1 MMPPAAI
8 QNPAQNP
15 AQNLAQSPAADTRKP
30 ALAFWR
36 LGDGAPPSGP
46 FVALVPGDAA
56 PLLTVALPD
65 TLRGPARLD
74 VARRQVLDR
83 LGSGARDLDIRAAP
97 LGSTAT
103 WARVAV
109 ADRAQVLRWRSAL
122 GAGAARCRGL
132 LPDYAALPT
141 ATGLWTLSH
150 DGGVLRARL
159 GPTDGFS
166 AEVGLAAAM
175 LSRALAQKPRAVL
188 WLGPPDAELEGILG
202 DLPVHRSAGAL
213 PADLRPQLLTQGE
226 LALNFARDPQADAQ
240 AVTQA
245 LRRLMWPALLFVLG
259 AAGWGSAQL
268 MGARQDTAAAE
279 LVLAQTEAAARR
291 DLLGEAPLVDLRLQV
306 ARAIDQR
313 RGASAGADAPVS
325 ALELFR
331 RASPVLTEGD
341 LTLQSV
347 SLGDDNSGVVLDILV
362 PDFRALESVQSR
374 LSRAGL
380 QAVVQRSAVAPLG
393 GVSASVTLIGAAP

>member
-1 MMPPAAI
+1 M
-8 QNPAQNP
+8 
-15 AQNLAQSPAADTRKP
+15 
-30 ALAFWR
+30 
-36 LGDGAPPSGP
+36 
-46 FVALVPGDAA
+46 
-56 PLLTVALPD
+56 
-65 TLRGPARLD
+65 
-74 VARRQVLDR
+74 
-83 LGSGARDLDIRAAP
+83 
-97 LGSTAT
+97 
-103 WARVAV
+103 
-109 ADRAQVLRWRSAL
+109 
-122 GAGAARCRGL
+122 
-132 LPDYAALPT
+132 
-141 ATGLWTLSH
+141 
-150 DGGVLRARL
+150 
-159 GPTDGFS
+159 
-166 AEVGLAAAM
+166 
-175 LSRALAQKPRAVL
+175 
-188 WLGPPDAELEGILG
+188 
-202 DLPVHRSAGAL
+202 
-213 PADLRPQLLTQGE
+213 
-226 LALNFARDPQADAQ
+226 
-240 AVTQA
+240 TQA